1 MPAVAPVVRSFGAM
15 AESAST
21 GGRFLLLFVDGIG
34 LARASADNPFATV
47 PTPALSALLGGP
59 LTLERLGSGRGW
71 HLAPLDATLGVDGL
85 PQSAT
90 GQTAL
95 FTGENAPAALG
106 RHVAAFPG
114 PRLAA
119 ILAERSLLK
128 RARAAGRKVTFANP
142 FTPEYFRQV
151 EERQRRHSATTLAAL
166 ASGARFRDGA
176 DLAAGRACPWDVTG
190 EFFAHFEG
198 SLAPV
203 LPEEAGR
210 RLAAIAAEHDLTLW
224 ETFMTD
230 LAGHRR
236 RGWTAEEALGRLDG
250 LLGGLLPALP
260 DDVTAVLVSDHGN
273 LEAAEHTSHTRN
285 PVPLLAAGP
294 AADHFAGLERIDEVT
309 PKLLGLL
316 GAEAASAG
324 ARSAG

>member
-1 MPAVAPVVRSFGAM
+1 M
-15 AESAST
+15 AESDST

-34 LARASADNPFATV
+34 LARESEGNPFATV
-47 PTPALSALLGGP
+47 PTPGLAALLGGP
-59 LTLERLGSGRGW
+59 LTAERIGAGPGWRLE
-71 HLAPLDATLGVDGL
+71 PLDATLGVDGL

-106 RHVAAFPG
+106 RHVAALPG

-128 RARAAGRKVTFANP
+128 RARAAGRSVTFANP

-151 EERQRRHSATTLAAL
+151 DEGKRRHSATTLAAL
-166 ASGARFRDGA
+166 ASGAPFRDGV

-190 EFFAHFEG
+190 EFFARFEG

-203 LPEEAGR
+203 APAEAGR

-236 RGWTAEEALGRLDG
+236 RGWTAEEAILRLDG
-250 LLGGLLPALP
+250 LLSGLRPALP
-260 DDVTAVLVSDHGN
+260 GDVTAVLVSDHGN
-273 LEAAEHTSHTRN
+273 LEEAEHTSHTRN
-285 PVPLLAAGP
+285 PVPMLAIGP
-294 AADHFAGLERIDEVT
+294 AADAFAGLERIDRVA
-309 PKLLGLL
+309 PRLLQLLGVV
-316 GAEAASAG
+316 A
-324 ARSAG
+324 

>member
-1 MPAVAPVVRSFGAM
+1 M
-15 AESAST
+15 AESDST

-34 LARASADNPFATV
+34 LAPESESNPFATV
-47 PTPALSALLGGP
+47 PTPAVSALLDGP
-59 LTLERLGSGRGW
+59 LTSERVGAGRGW
-71 HLAPLDATLGVDGL
+71 RLEPLDATLGVDGL

-106 RHVAAFPG
+106 RHVAALPG

-128 RARAAGRKVTFANP
+128 RARAAGRRVTFANP

-151 EERQRRHSATTLAAL
+151 EAGKRRHSATTLAAL
-166 ASGARFRDGA
+166 ASGAPFRDGA

-190 EFFAHFEG
+190 EFFARFEG

-203 LPEEAGR
+203 APAEAGR

-236 RGWTAEEALGRLDG
+236 RGWTAEEAILRLDG
-250 LLGGLLPALP
+250 LLSGLLPALP
-260 DDVTAVLVSDHGN
+260 GDVTAVLVSDHGN
-273 LEAAEHTSHTRN
+273 LEEAEHTSHTRN
-285 PVPLLAAGP
+285 PVPMLALGA
-294 AADHFAGLERIDEVT
+294 AADAFAGLERIDRVT
-309 PKLLGLL
+309 PRLLQLLGVE
-316 GAEAASAG
+316 G
-324 ARSAG
+324 